1 MTAFLTPALL
11 YFIITIAGLL
21 AVGGVLVLI
30 GKAAQA
36 CPQTAAAARLGTLVV
51 TTAFLA
57 IGTGVITLIGA
68 ALPVLSA
75 GAATGLYIAIGLAFV
90 ALGLGF
96 QYAAVTL
103 RDILNASRAQDP
115 APSPAPSPTLS
126 PAAA

>member
-1 MTAFLTPALL
+1 MTALITPVVL
-11 YFIITIAGLL
+11 YFLVSLAGLL
-21 AVGGVLVLI
+21 AVGAVLVLI

-36 CPQTAAAARLGTLVV
+36 CPQTAGAARLGTLVV

-57 IGTGVITLIGA
+57 IGAGVITLIGA

-75 GAATGLYIAIGLAFV
+75 GAATGLFVAIGLAFI

-103 RDILNASRAQDP
+103 RDILNGASAP
-115 APSPAPSPTLS
+115 APA
-126 PAAA
+126 PAA